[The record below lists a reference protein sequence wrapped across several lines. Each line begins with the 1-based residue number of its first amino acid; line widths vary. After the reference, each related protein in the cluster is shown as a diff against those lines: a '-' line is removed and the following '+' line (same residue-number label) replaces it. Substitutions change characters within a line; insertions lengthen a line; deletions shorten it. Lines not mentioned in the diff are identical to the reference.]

1 MKSCYPVQLFA
12 GFDEREEVGYHA
24 FCSSV
29 IQRST
34 VPVSIT
40 PLSLVTVQRLYGA
53 GHRDGSNGFVY
64 LRFLIPYLMG
74 YEGWAIFCDGSDM
87 LMRADIA
94 ELADLYDPYKA
105 VQVVK
110 HDYRTKHPRKYL
122 GTPMEAANADYQR
135 KQWSSVMLI
144 NCGHYAWRDM
154 TPANV
159 AAMTG
164 RSLHRFEFID
174 DDRIGG
180 LPKEWNHLVGEQE
193 PNPDAK
199 LAHFTLGIPAFAHY
213 KDSEHAG
220 EWFQS
225 AARVNHAA
233 H

>member
-1 MKSCYPVQLFA
+1 MKSSYPIQLFA

-29 IQRST
+29 IQHAT

-40 PLSLVTVQRLYGA
+40 PLSLSTVQRIYGA
-53 GHRDGSNGFVY
+53 GHRDGSNGFIY
-64 LRFLIPYLMG
+64 LRFLIPYLMRF
-74 YEGWAIFCDGSDM
+74 EGWAIFCDGSDM

-110 HDYRTKHPRKYL
+110 HDYRTKHPRKYI
-122 GTPMEAANADYQR
+122 GTPMEADNADYPR

-154 TPANV
+154 TPAKV

-164 RSLHRFEFID
+164 RHLHRFEFID
-174 DDRIGG
+174 DNRIGE

-193 PNPDAK
+193 ENPAAK
-199 LAHFTLGIPAFAHY
+199 LVHFTLGIPRMQHY
-213 KDSEHAG
+213 QACDYSP
-220 EWFQS
+220 EWYEQ
-225 AARVNHAA
+225 AARMNTAC
-233 H
+233 